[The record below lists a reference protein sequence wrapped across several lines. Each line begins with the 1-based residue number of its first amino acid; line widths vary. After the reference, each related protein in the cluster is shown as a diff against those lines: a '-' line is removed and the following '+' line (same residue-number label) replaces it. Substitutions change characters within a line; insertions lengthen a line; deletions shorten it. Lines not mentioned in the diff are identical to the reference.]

1 MTCST
6 CQGLGCIEHKSVVGN
21 IPRSCASCFGTGDLP
36 PPIGIP
42 PQLLRFLDTVNYS
55 FVKGVILKEEWQAAR
70 AEIMDLIKKARP
82 SYYEDRQQDT
92 SRIVL

>member
-1 MTCST
+1 
-6 CQGLGCIEHKSVVGN
+6 
-21 IPRSCASCFGTGDLP
+21 
-36 PPIGIP
+36 
-42 PQLLRFLDTVNYS
+42 VNYS